1 MNMNKK
7 APLFY
12 LEKRRQSVEK
22 RKFKRKLN
30 LRFFAFV

>member
-1 MNMNKK
+1 MKK
-7 APLFY
+7 ETDGIKPIC
-12 LEKRRQSVEK
+12 QSVEK